1 MGEDILHSIRR
12 KREGEKKEGE
22 KKEER
27 EREGRNIKSVKEGGG
42 DGDGVDGRAIKSVV
56 KQHLER

>member
-42 DGDGVDGRAIKSVV
+42 MAMG
-56 KQHLER
+56 